1 MTMQEPGGGKPLS
14 RQQIIDYLRHK
25 AEMEQSSSKPLVA
38 TELYDKSN
46 LSLVTETPPHM
57 VMTKVRLRLIL
68 AAMDPKRIKPLLECF
83 IDIYNEEMISY
94 KRQGRQEYL
103 GALQALA
110 EAGPGIGGESNVSMR

>member
-1 MTMQEPGGGKPLS
+1 MVMQEPKGKGLS
-14 RQQIIDYLRHK
+14 RSQIISYLTHK
-25 AEMEQSSSKPLVA
+25 AENEMASNKPLVA

-57 VMTKVRLRLIL
+57 VMTKVRLRLLL
-68 AAMDPKRIKPLLECF
+68 AAMDPKRTKPLIECF
-83 IDIYNEEMISY
+83 VNIYNEEMISY

-110 EAGPGIGGESNVSMR
+110 EASPGAGGEANVLMR

>member
-1 MTMQEPGGGKPLS
+1 MAMQEPGGGKPLS
-14 RQQIIDYLRHK
+14 RQQIIDYLTHK
-25 AEMEQSSSKPLVA
+25 AQMEQSSNKPLGA
-38 TELYDKSN
+38 TELYDNTN

-68 AAMDPKRIKPLLECF
+68 AAMDPKRTKALIESF
-83 IDIYNEEMISY
+83 VDIYNEEMISY

-110 EAGPGIGGESNVSMR
+110 EASPGAGGEANVSMR